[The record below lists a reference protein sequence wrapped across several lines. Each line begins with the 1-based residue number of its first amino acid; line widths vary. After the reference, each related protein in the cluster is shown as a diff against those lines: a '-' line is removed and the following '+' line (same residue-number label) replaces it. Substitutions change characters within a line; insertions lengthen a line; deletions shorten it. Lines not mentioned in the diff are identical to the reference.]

1 MAKILS
7 ADDSLLMRTII
18 RRVVESLGYDFLEA
32 ADGRAAL
39 EAIESHHEDIH
50 LVLLDVNMPEMDGF
64 AALKAIKGDER
75 YKNIPV
81 MMVTTES
88 ERAQIIRALKIGA
101 VNYVTKPFS
110 HEELSTKIVESLG
123 QAMGV

>member
-50 LVLLDVNMPEMDGF
+50 LVLLDVNMPEIDGF